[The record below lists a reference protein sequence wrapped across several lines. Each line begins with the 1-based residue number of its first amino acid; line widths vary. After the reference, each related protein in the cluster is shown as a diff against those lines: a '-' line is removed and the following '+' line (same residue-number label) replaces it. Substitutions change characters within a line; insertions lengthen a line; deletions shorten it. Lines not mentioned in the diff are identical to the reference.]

1 MNWTDDAFVL
11 SSKRYG
17 ESALILSLLT
27 KKRGKH
33 SGFLRSINKKNMRS
47 IIQPGNLVRVNW
59 RSRIEESLGTYN
71 LELIESSSSN
81 FLYHPINL
89 LTLSSICSICNETL
103 PEREAFPT
111 IYNDVYNLFT
121 LFSNY
126 KEVLISK
133 YIFFELEMLSVL
145 GFGLDL
151 SSCVVTGKK
160 ENLVWISPKTGKA
173 VSYDIGVD
181 YSNKLLPLP
190 SFLIEKKY
198 SSDIGEIY
206 KGLILTG
213 YFLKKFLYKELG
225 KDLPLNRMRLADKIE
240 KIKNYDKKN

>member
-17 ESALILSLLT
+17 ESSLIINLLT
-27 KKRGKH
+27 KNRGRY
-33 SGFLRSINKKNMRS
+33 SGFLRSVNKKNMRS
-47 IIQPGNLVRVNW
+47 VIQPGNLVRVNW

-81 FLYHPINL
+81 FLYNPIHL

-103 PEREAFPT
+103 PERESFPT
-111 IYNDVYNLFT
+111 IYSDVYNLFT
-121 LFSNY
+121 LFNKY

-133 YIFFELEMLSVL
+133 YIFFELEMLSAL

-160 ENLVWISPKTGKA
+160 ENLVWISPKSGKA
-173 VSYDIGVD
+173 VSYDIGVE
-181 YSNKLLPLP
+181 YSNKLLDLP

-198 SSDIGEIY
+198 SNNMSEIY

-213 YFLKKFLYKELG
+213 YFLKKFLYSELG
-225 KDLPLNRMRLADKIE
+225 KDLPLNRSRLVEKIE
-240 KIKNYDKKN
+240 KIISYDK

>member
-17 ESALILSLLT
+17 ESALIINLLT
-27 KKRGKH
+27 KNRGRY
-33 SGFLRSINKKNMRS
+33 SGFLRSVNKKNMRS
-47 IIQPGNLVRVNW
+47 VIQPGNLVRVNW

-81 FLYHPINL
+81 FLYNPIHL

-103 PEREAFPT
+103 PERESFPT
-111 IYNDVYNLFT
+111 IYSDVYNLFT
-121 LFSNY
+121 LFNKY

-133 YIFFELEMLSVL
+133 YIFFELEMLSAL

-160 ENLVWISPKTGKA
+160 ENLVWISPKSGKA
-173 VSYDIGVD
+173 VSYDIGVE
-181 YSNKLLPLP
+181 YSNKLLDLP

-198 SSDIGEIY
+198 SNNLSEIY

-213 YFLKKFLYKELG
+213 YFLKKFLYSELG
-225 KDLPLNRMRLADKIE
+225 KDLPLNRSRLVEKIE
-240 KIKNYDKKN
+240 KIISYDK

>member
-17 ESALILSLLT
+17 ESALIINLLT
-27 KKRGKH
+27 KNRGRY
-33 SGFLRSINKKNMRS
+33 SGFLRSVNKKNMRS

-81 FLYHPINL
+81 FLYNPIHL

-103 PEREAFPT
+103 PERESFPT
-111 IYNDVYNLFT
+111 IYSDVYNLFT
-121 LFSNY
+121 LFNKY
-126 KEVLISK
+126 KEVLVSK
-133 YIFFELEMLSVL
+133 YIFFELEMLSAL

-160 ENLVWISPKTGKA
+160 ENLVWISPKSGKA
-173 VSYDIGVD
+173 VSYDIGIE
-181 YSNKLLPLP
+181 YSNKLLDLP

-198 SSDIGEIY
+198 SNNMSEIY

-213 YFLKKFLYKELG
+213 YFLKKFLYTELG
-225 KDLPLNRMRLADKIE
+225 KDLPLNRSRLVEKIE
-240 KIKNYDKKN
+240 KINSYDK

>member
-33 SGFLRSINKKNMRS
+33 SGFLRSISRKNMRS
-47 IIQPGNLVRVNW
+47 IVQPGNLVRVNW

-81 FLYHPINL
+81 FLYNPIYL

-103 PEREAFPT
+103 PERESFPT
-111 IYNDVYNLFT
+111 IYSDVYSLFT
-121 LFSNY
+121 LFNNY

-133 YIFFELEMLSVL
+133 YIFFELEMLSAL
-145 GFGLDL
+145 GFGLDI

-160 ENLVWISPKTGKA
+160 ENLFWVSPKTGKA
-173 VSYDIGVD
+173 VSYDIGID
-181 YSNKLLPLP
+181 YSNKLLELP
-190 SFLIEKKY
+190 SFLIEKNY
-198 SSDIGEIY
+198 SSDMSEIY
-206 KGLILTG
+206 KGLVLTG
-213 YFLKKFLYKELG
+213 YFLKKFLYNELG
-225 KDLPLNRMRLADKIE
+225 KDLPINRLRLLEKIE
-240 KIKNYDKKN
+240 KLNNYDKRN

>member
-17 ESALILSLLT
+17 ESALIINLLT
-27 KKRGKH
+27 KNRGRY
-33 SGFLRSINKKNMRS
+33 SGFLRSVNKKNMRS
-47 IIQPGNLVRVNW
+47 VIQPGNLVRVNW

-81 FLYHPINL
+81 FLYNPIHL

-103 PEREAFPT
+103 PERESFPT
-111 IYNDVYNLFT
+111 IYSDVYNLFT
-121 LFSNY
+121 LFNKY

-133 YIFFELEMLSVL
+133 YIFFELEMLSAL

-160 ENLVWISPKTGKA
+160 ENLVWISPKSGKA
-173 VSYDIGVD
+173 VSYDIGVE
-181 YSNKLLPLP
+181 YSNKLLDLP

-198 SSDIGEIY
+198 SNNMSEIY

-213 YFLKKFLYKELG
+213 YFLKKFLYSELG
-225 KDLPLNRMRLADKIE
+225 KDLPLNRSRLVEKIE
-240 KIKNYDKKN
+240 KIISYDK